1 MLLSNTQNV
10 SLVYALVWA
19 IDHYYGRSTS
29 TALAVVKF
37 PTSRASRYHHNDLI
51 DKSLARAAGSGRIQF
66 QLEDDRIETSSSSDT
81 NVTDIETDLPP
92 PSGVAGRPIAIW
104 FLDSLRS
111 YFRLELYLTQ
121 LGSPYKR
128 TGNFLLVYTGT
139 EAQPMES
146 IKIMFRR
153 LLNMYVLNV
162 SVFLQRNGSVHV
174 YTYYPYGPHRCQS
187 SLPVFYTA
195 FQELKPGVFGLT
207 KPLFPSKLGNMHGCQ
222 LVAATFEHRPYVILE
237 DDVGQKGG
245 GRILHGIEGRIVKT
259 LAERMNFSIKL
270 VEPKDKDRGQIRPDG
285 NYTGILKMIVDG
297 EANLTFVCFMY
308 SKARSDLMLP
318 SVSYM
323 SFPIV
328 LCIPSGGSMT
338 PLQRLTRPF
347 RHIIWTCILG
357 SLLLGLLLIG
367 LLRLKQPPRAL
378 RHLVLGRANHRA
390 CLGMW
395 NVLLGGLALYH
406 PRRNFARFLLLLWLL
421 QTLVL
426 RAVYTGQLYLLLQDV
441 EMRAPL
447 QELSQVVAQGYVFHM
462 LPALQSVFH
471 DSMPST
477 RIRVVTSHEPSLMR
491 LRDEDDPGI
500 AVPLLQPT
508 VYQFDYR
515 SGPNRKHLAV
525 LPLPLMTAPLTLYM
539 RPHSYL
545 KRRIDRL
552 LMAMMSS
559 GIVFRFRGMYL
570 DRIERMA
577 KRRRSMEPQPL
588 TLWRLSGIFACCG
601 ALQLLAILVFGLEL
615 LASATDRH
623 SRLRRALSLLNG
635 FIA

>member
-1 MLLSNTQNV
+1 MLPSGMQNV

-37 PTSRASRYHHNDLI
+37 PTSRASRGHHNDLI
-51 DKSLARAAGSGRIQF
+51 DEALARSAGSGRIQF
-66 QLEDDRIETSSSSDT
+66 QLEDDRIETSLGGT
-81 NVTDIETDLPP
+81 NATDEIDLPP
-92 PSGVAGRPIAIW
+92 PSGVTGRPIAIW

-111 YFRLELYLTQ
+111 YFRLEMYLNQ

-128 TGNFLLVYTGT
+128 NGNFLLIYTGL

-162 SVFLQRNGSVHV
+162 SVFLQSDGSVQV

-195 FQELKPGVFGLT
+195 FQEVDGGVVGLT
-207 KPLFPSKLGNMHGCQ
+207 KPLFPSKLANMHGCQ

-237 DDVGQKGG
+237 DDPQQEG
-245 GRILHGIEGRIVKT
+245 GRILHGIEGRIVNT
-259 LAERMNFSIKL
+259 LAERMNFSLKL
-270 VEPKDKDRGQIRPDG
+270 VEPKNKDRGQIRQDG

-318 SVSYM
+318 SVSYI

-328 LCIPSGGSMT
+328 LCIPTGGPMT
-338 PLQRLTRPF
+338 PLERLTRPF
-347 RHIIWTCILG
+347 RYIIWSCILV
-357 SLLLGLLLIG
+357 SLSLGLLLIG
-367 LLRLKQPPRAL
+367 LLRLRQPPRAL

-390 CLGMW
+390 CLGLW
-395 NVLLGGLALYH
+395 NVLLGNMALYH
-406 PRRNFARFLLLLWLL
+406 PRRNFARYLLLMWLFK
-421 QTLVL
+421 TLIL
-426 RAVYTGQLYLLLQDV
+426 RAAYTGQLYLLLQDV
-441 EMRAPL
+441 ETRAPL

-462 LPALQSVFH
+462 LPALQSVFR
-471 DSMPST
+471 DSMPTT
-477 RIRVVTSHEPSLMR
+477 RIRVVTSHEPSLLR
-491 LRDEDDPGI
+491 LRDEDDPAI

-515 SGPNRKHLAV
+515 SGPNQNHLAV
-525 LPLPLMTAPLTLYM
+525 LPVPLMTAPLTMYM

-559 GIVFRFRGMYL
+559 GIVFRFRNMYL
-570 DRIERMA
+570 DRIERIA
-577 KRRRSMEPQPL
+577 KRRRSIEPQPL

-601 ALQLLAILVFGLEL
+601 ALQLLAVLVFGLEL
-615 LASATDRH
+615 LAAATGH
-623 SRLRRALSLLNG
+623 PQLRRALSFLNG

>member
-1 MLLSNTQNV
+1 MLASGVQNV

-19 IDHYYGRSTS
+19 IDTYYGRATS

-37 PTSRASRYHHNDLI
+37 PTSRASRGHHNDLI
-51 DKSLARAAGSGRIQF
+51 DESLARAGGSGRIQF
-66 QLEDDRIETSSSSDT
+66 QLEDDRIEASSGDTSNAT
-81 NVTDIETDLPP
+81 TDEVELPP
-92 PSGVAGRPIAIW
+92 PSGVAGRPMAIW

-111 YFRLELYLTQ
+111 YFRLELYLNQ
-121 LGSPYKR
+121 VGSPYKR
-128 TGNFLLVYTGT
+128 TGNFLLVYTGL

-162 SVFLQRNGSVHV
+162 TVFLQRNGSVHV

-195 FQELKPGVFGLT
+195 FQELESGVVGLT
-207 KPLFPSKLGNMHGCQ
+207 KPLFPSKLANMHGCQ

-237 DDVGQKGG
+237 DDPQQVG
-245 GRILHGIEGRIVKT
+245 GRILHGIEGRIVNT
-259 LAERMNFSIKL
+259 LAERMNFSLKL
-270 VEPKDKDRGQIRPDG
+270 LVPEDKDRGQIRSDG

-297 EANLTFVCFMY
+297 KANLTFVCFMY

-328 LCIPSGGSMT
+328 LCIPRGGSMT
-338 PLQRLTRPF
+338 PLERLTRPF
-347 RHIIWTCILG
+347 RHIIWSCVLG
-357 SLLLGLLLIG
+357 SLFLGLLLIG
-367 LLRLKQPPRAL
+367 LLRLRQPRVL
-378 RHLVLGRANHRA
+378 RHLVLGRNNQRA
-390 CLGMW
+390 CLSMW
-395 NVLLGGLALYH
+395 NVLMGGLALYH
-406 PRRNFARFLLLLWLL
+406 PRRNFARFLLLVWLL

-426 RAVYTGQLYLLLQDV
+426 RAAYTGQLYLLLQDLG
-441 EMRAPL
+441 MRAPL
-447 QELSQVVAQGYVFHM
+447 QELSEVVAQGYVFHM

-471 DSMPST
+471 DSMPS
-477 RIRVVTSHEPSLMR
+477 IRVRVVNSHEHSLLR

-515 SGPNRKHLAV
+515 SGPNSNHLAV
-525 LPLPLMTAPLTLYM
+525 LPVPLMTAPLTLYM

-559 GIVFRFRGMYL
+559 GIVYRFRSMYL
-570 DRIERMA
+570 DRIERIA
-577 KRRRSMEPQPL
+577 KRRRTIEPQPL

-601 ALQLLAILVFGLEL
+601 ALQLLAVLVFGLEL
-615 LASATDRH
+615 LAAATGHR
-623 SRLRRALSLLNG
+623 RLRRALSLLNG

>member
-1 MLLSNTQNV
+1 MLPSGTQNV

-37 PTSRASRYHHNDLI
+37 PTSRASRGHHNDLI
-51 DKSLARAAGSGRIQF
+51 DEALARSAGSGRIKF
-66 QLEDDRIETSSSSDT
+66 QLEDDHIESTT
-81 NVTDIETDLPP
+81 NGTDESELPP
-92 PSGVAGRPIAIW
+92 PSGVTGRPIAIW

-111 YFRLELYLTQ
+111 YFRLELYLNQ

-128 TGNFLLVYTGT
+128 TGNFLLVYTGL
-139 EAQPMES
+139 ESQPMES

-162 SVFLQRNGSVHV
+162 SVFLQRNASVHV

-195 FQELKPGVFGLT
+195 FQELEAGVVGLT
-207 KPLFPSKLGNMHGCQ
+207 KPLFPSKLANMHGCQ

-237 DDVGQKGG
+237 DDPLQKDGND
-245 GRILHGIEGRIVKT
+245 RILHGIEGRIVKT

-270 VEPKDKDRGQIRPDG
+270 VEPKDKDRGQIQPDG

-328 LCIPSGGSMT
+328 LCVPSGGSMT

-347 RHIIWTCILG
+347 RYIIWSCILG
-357 SLLLGLLLIG
+357 SLLFGLLLIG
-367 LLRLKQPPRAL
+367 LLRLRQPQAL
-378 RHLVLGRANHRA
+378 HYLILGRANHRA

-406 PRRNFARFLLLLWLL
+406 PRRNFARFLLLMWLL

-426 RAVYTGQLYLLLQDV
+426 RAAYTGQLYLLLQDV

-447 QELSQVVAQGYVFHM
+447 QKLSEVVAQGYVFHM
-462 LPALQSVFH
+462 LPALQNIFRE
-471 DSMPST
+471 SMT
-477 RIRVVTSHEPSLMR
+477 GIRIHVVASHEESLLR
-491 LRDEDDPGI
+491 LREEDDPGI
-500 AVPLLQPT
+500 AVPVLQPT

-515 SGPNRKHLAV
+515 SGPNRRHLAV
-525 LPLPLMTAPLTLYM
+525 LPLPLMTAPLTMYM

-570 DRIERMA
+570 DRIERMS
-577 KRRRSMEPQPL
+577 KRRRSMEPQSL

-601 ALQLLAILVFGLEL
+601 ALQLLAVLVFGLEL
-615 LASATDRH
+615 LSAATGH
-623 SRLRRALSLLNG
+623 PQLRRALSLLND